1 VSEGDR
7 LRGFFAIP
15 LDNTANTVY
24 IVVKG
29 AGNRRSAMKRATFQI
44 PKVDNEG
51 RKFPRAVVL
60 GIRREILERF
70 EGFTVRETKGG
81 WIGKDGKTYIDD
93 NWEYTVVMEDSKIGS
108 LVAWLKK
115 VREILRQ
122 KAMWLEISEAEGIEI
137 K

>member
-1 VSEGDR
+1 
-7 LRGFFAIP
+7 
-15 LDNTANTVY
+15 
-24 IVVKG
+24 
-29 AGNRRSAMKRATFQI
+29 MKRATFQI
-44 PKVDNEG
+44 PKADNE
-51 RKFPRAVVL
+51 RRRFPRAVVL
-60 GIRREILERF
+60 GIRREILEQF

-93 NWEYTVVMEDSKIGS
+93 NCEYTVVMEDTKIES

-115 VREILRQ
+115 VREIRRQ

>member
-1 VSEGDR
+1 
-7 LRGFFAIP
+7 
-15 LDNTANTVY
+15 
-24 IVVKG
+24 
-29 AGNRRSAMKRATFQI
+29 MKRATFQI
-44 PKVDNEG
+44 PKADNEG
-51 RKFPRAVVL
+51 RRFPRAVVL
-60 GIRREILERF
+60 GIRREILEQF

-93 NWEYTVVMEDSKIGS
+93 NWEYTVVMEDIKIES